1 MSADLQLRA
10 LGERLA
16 GEQDE
21 FLARSPGPSG
31 LTPPVP
37 RRRRRAPWLL
47 AAAAAVALSS
57 IAAVVLVRPRA
68 LDVTVAGQPGV
79 PGRWIAAPDDAS
91 VPIRFSDGTAVTLA
105 PGGHARVLDVTGRGA
120 HLMLESG
127 KAALDVTPKPRAHWT
142 VSVGPYT
149 VEVKGT
155 RFDLGWS
162 PQDEVLT
169 LTLVEGKVA
178 ISGCALGDA
187 RMMFAGETLRASCRD
202 KDFHIART
210 PPADAPSIALPW
222 PLPSLNP
229 SSGSSPGA
237 TAPGSGS
244 PIASAPSSQ
253 ATSSHPGGPPA
264 DSWQAL
270 ARASK
275 FREAFDVARDRGF
288 DAEIDRADVQDVLLL
303 GDAARLSG
311 NSAYALRAYQRTR
324 SRAPGTAWAANAA
337 FAMGRVYF
345 DQLDDFG
352 EAARWFAT
360 YTSEQGGGPLA
371 REALGRRM
379 EALAR
384 AGDRAGAARVAEQ
397 YLRQYPKGPHAPL
410 ARTLATEGN

>member
-1 MSADLQLRA
+1 MSADSQLRA
-10 LGERLA
+10 LGQRLA
-16 GEQDE
+16 TEQDE
-21 FLARSPGPSG
+21 FLARNPGPSAF
-31 LTPPVP
+31 TARVP
-37 RRRRRAPWLL
+37 RRRRRTPWLV
-47 AAAAAVALSS
+47 AAAAALALSL
-57 IAAVVLVRPRA
+57 ITAVVVIRSRS
-68 LDVTVAGQPGV
+68 LDVTVAGQPEV
-79 PGRWIAAPDDAS
+79 PGRWIAAPDDAP

-127 KAALDVTPKPRAHWT
+127 RAALDVTPKPRAHWT

-187 RMMFAGETLRASCRD
+187 RMMFAGETLRASCRE
-202 KDFHIART
+202 KDFRIMRT
-210 PPADAPSIALPW
+210 PPANPHTAALP
-222 PLPSLNP
+222 PASPDPSSSPSLE
-229 SSGSSPGA
+229 A
-237 TAPGSGS
+237 KAP
-244 PIASAPSSQ
+244 PAPSSQ
-253 ATSSHPGGPPA
+253 APPPRPGGPPP

-275 FREAFDVARDRGF
+275 FHEAFEVARERGF
-288 DAEIDRADVQDVLLL
+288 DAEVDRADVQDLLLL

-311 NSAYALRAYQRTR
+311 NPAYALRAYQRAR

-345 DQLDDFG
+345 DQTGDFA

-360 YTSEQGGGPLA
+360 YSSEQGGGPLA

-384 AGDRAGAARVAEQ
+384 AGDRAGASRAAEQ